1 MDKDTHMHSPRMTI
15 LLIPTRIGIVPT
27 AYNTS
32 HVCSCFSP
40 HLYVTDVR
48 ADNRDMGRSMF
59 HPHVKILFGKR
70 GVGAFVVTQTKATT
84 ELAKGLRMLCVHT
97 CRLELSI
104 RMGDGG
110 GNTSECVHLNYPITS
125 GWRRLLVIGSGID
138 YPHHPPRPHR
148 STGHWVHW
156 VSVWCCG
163 DDMQWSVM
171 SAVEWHGINTHR
183 VSGHLV
189 SSPFVECP

>member
-70 GVGAFVVTQTKATT
+70 GWGHLLWHKNGPQTKATT
-84 ELAKGLRMLCVHT
+84 ELAKGLRMLCMCPYMPASYV
-97 CRLELSI
+97 SI
-104 RMGDGG
+104 RMEDGG

-138 YPHHPPRPHR
+138 YPHHPPQLRPL
-148 STGHWVHW
+148 GPL
-156 VSVWCCG
+156 G
-163 DDMQWSVM
+163 
-171 SAVEWHGINTHR
+171 
-183 VSGHLV
+183 
-189 SSPFVECP
+189 